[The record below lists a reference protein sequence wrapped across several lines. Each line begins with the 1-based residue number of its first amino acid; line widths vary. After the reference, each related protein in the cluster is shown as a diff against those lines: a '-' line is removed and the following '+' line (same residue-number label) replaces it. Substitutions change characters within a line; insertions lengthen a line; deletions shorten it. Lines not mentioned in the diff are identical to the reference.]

1 MKRLFLFAAYEKTGV
16 VGDSLLWYLK
26 NLAMSGDV
34 VLVADSELD
43 SEQVEK
49 LRPYCLHVQAVRH
62 EEYDFGSY
70 KRAYV
75 WAGENLDLASYDY
88 MYLVNDSVYGPL
100 YGLDEYLGRM
110 ESMGVPVFS
119 LVLNP
124 HRRHPHMQSWFI
136 GMDRTVF
143 MQEWLASFL
152 TSVKKEANK
161 NDICVIYETG
171 FTELVSAKGI
181 PYRGLYEVSGKKI
194 YNSVKEL
201 YKSGLPFVKKAAFT
215 RHNGSLGAQLKYV
228 TDHLDKDVYDAILG
242 DANRVY
248 GAEYMENLLTT
259 NPLTIAVRYL
269 SYLLSKI

>member
-1 MKRLFLFAAYEKTGV
+1 
-16 VGDSLLWYLK
+16 
-26 NLAMSGDV
+26 
-34 VLVADSELD
+34 
-43 SEQVEK
+43 
-49 LRPYCLHVQAVRH
+49 
-62 EEYDFGSY
+62 
-70 KRAYV
+70 
-75 WAGENLDLASYDY
+75 
-88 MYLVNDSVYGPL
+88 
-100 YGLDEYLGRM
+100 
-110 ESMGVPVFS
+110 MGVPVFS

-228 TDHLDKDVYDAILG
+228 TDHLDKDVYDAILD